1 MHPGQL
7 SQIPTR
13 SAPVHFVVM
22 DIQKALM
29 QPQLQSFTD
38 LSRKHWSGNC
48 TVPQS
53 GRENTAQSRSSTGY
67 LLSIILSRIFTWDML
82 ENEQGYFIKD
92 LSALVE
98 HESGI

>member
-1 MHPGQL
+1 MGTAQCHRVGE
-7 SQIPTR
+7 
-13 SAPVHFVVM
+13 
-22 DIQKALM
+22 
-29 QPQLQSFTD
+29 
-38 LSRKHWSGNC
+38 N
-48 TVPQS
+48 
-53 GRENTAQSRSSTGY
+53 NTAQSRSSTGY